1 MSTVPLILLG
11 TLSCA
16 VSISALSI
24 LLPRAERFGFIA
36 QPDPTVS
43 NHVRAVPLLGGVGI
57 VAGVMACLPLATAPV
72 RVTPPWLAGM
82 AILFALG
89 AYKDRVGRPV
99 RSGLQLLVQA
109 SAIWLGTE
117 AMDLP
122 TICGTTWVN
131 RALLCVFGLW
141 LVNSVNF
148 LDVMDGLAGG
158 VMLMIAAASA
168 VVLQRS
174 GDGGASALATGVVG
188 AIAGFLLF
196 NWHPARI
203 FMGDVGSFSLGYLLF
218 TLVLAADREAGH
230 ATAFALAAVPMLEV
244 ASSSMLR
251 IAKSTSP
258 LRGDGT
264 HVALMLLDR
273 GIRVPFIVLAFLAVT
288 VSCACAAVML
298 AGPD

>member
-1 MSTVPLILLG
+1 
-11 TLSCA
+11 
-16 VSISALSI
+16 
-24 LLPRAERFGFIA
+24 
-36 QPDPTVS
+36 
-43 NHVRAVPLLGGVGI
+43 
-57 VAGVMACLPLATAPV
+57 
-72 RVTPPWLAGM
+72 
-82 AILFALG
+82 
-89 AYKDRVGRPV
+89 
-99 RSGLQLLVQA
+99 
-109 SAIWLGTE
+109 
-117 AMDLP
+117 MDLP